1 MKIILKG
8 KVTAINADKTPS
20 IQIIHA
26 RINDLNHPWKLN
38 DELFIEVDVELSDII
53 LPSEIEKRRNEDLR
67 KLQ

>member
-53 LPSEIEKRRNEDLR
+53 LPSEIEKRRNEDPR